1 MRIAILGASGF
12 IGKNLAH
19 RLILEKHEVVSF
31 VRDGDAQKGLGLGE
45 VIEFD
50 FLHLAKV
57 ANLLQGFDSVVHLVS
72 STNPAT
78 SALRPRSDVTEN
90 LLGFLDLLEILKESK
105 QTRLIFVSSGGAV
118 YGVPN
123 TLPIGES
130 HSTNPVSAYGTV
142 KLAIEKF
149 LHVYGLEFG
158 LDYRILRI
166 SNPYGPHQVNSAGQ
180 GLVPTIIERAIKKEP
195 LTVWGDGSN
204 IRDYLFVEDAVGAI
218 VKSLAD
224 NSEHKILNIGS
235 GVGKSILDLVSE
247 VEDLLGES
255 IDIRFEAKRFSD
267 APANVLDVS
276 LAKMVLNWAP
286 QTSLTEGLSRTIEWN
301 RSRLQI

>member
-12 IGKNLAH
+12 IGKNLAR
-19 RLILEKHEVVSF
+19 RLILEKHQVVSF

-90 LLGFLDLLEILKESK
+90 LLGFLDLMEILKESK

-130 HSTNPVSAYGTV
+130 HPTNPVSAYGTV

-166 SNPYGPHQVNSAGQ
+166 SNPYGPHQVNAAGQ